1 MEIRFV
7 QSGEEAAC
15 NDFHNRLHQDHRQIS
30 HWRWEFVENG
40 FDRPPIPFVLAKD
53 GDRIVGTQAF
63 IPIRMIDRDGVFF
76 TAKSEATLV
85 DPDYRGQQLFEKM
98 YDLLFQYAEEEQLA
112 YIWGFTPAIKAFTRL
127 QFDTP
132 GETAQ
137 IYLPF
142 SSRSVTSMSK
152 KIAGA
157 ESGGMPGGL
166 KRFAIRGG
174 AAIASTLSALRLS
187 LTSRSLSPGITIRAM
202 ETPDPQAGAC
212 CERFIKQFG
221 GTTIYRDASYL
232 EWRLFRN
239 PFVRSVVKGIYEG
252 ETLLGWVAYT
262 LGDDGMGYLV
272 DLLVACDPARHQPSK
287 LVRLLLREAIIGT
300 RSMGATGI
308 RGWQVNQHPFD
319 QLVLRESRKVGFYHV
334 KRGHFAVIRSSSAGK
349 GRTGNQNFNDWYIS
363 RIFTEGVLS

>member
-1 MEIRFV
+1 VEIRLV
-7 QSGEEAAC
+7 QPGEEAAC
-15 NDFHNRLHQDHRQIS
+15 NDFHNRLHHDHRLIS
-30 HWRWEFVENG
+30 HWRWEYVENG
-40 FDRPPIPFVLAKD
+40 FDRPPIPFALAKD

-63 IPIRMIDRDGVFF
+63 IPIRMIDRDGIFW

-98 YDLLFQYAEEEQLA
+98 YDQLFQYAEEKQLA

-127 QFDTP
+127 QFETP

-142 SSRSVTSMSK
+142 SSRSIATMTK
-152 KIAGA
+152 KISGA
-157 ESGGMPGGL
+157 DSGGMQSGL

-174 AAIASTLSALRLS
+174 ASVASALSALRLS
-187 LTSRSLSPGITIRAM
+187 LVSRSLPPGTSIRTM
-202 ETPDPQAGAC
+202 ETPDPQAGEC
-212 CERFIKQFG
+212 CNRFIQQFG
-221 GTTIYRDASYL
+221 GTTIYRDAAYMQ
-232 EWRLFRN
+232 WRLFNN
-239 PFVRSVVKGIYEG
+239 PFVRSIVKGIYDG

-272 DLLVACDPARHQPSK
+272 DIIVASDSTRHQSGR

-300 RSMGATGI
+300 RNMGATGI
-308 RGWQVNQHPFD
+308 RGWQVNRHPFD
-319 QLVLRESRKVGFYHV
+319 QLLLRESRKVGFYHV